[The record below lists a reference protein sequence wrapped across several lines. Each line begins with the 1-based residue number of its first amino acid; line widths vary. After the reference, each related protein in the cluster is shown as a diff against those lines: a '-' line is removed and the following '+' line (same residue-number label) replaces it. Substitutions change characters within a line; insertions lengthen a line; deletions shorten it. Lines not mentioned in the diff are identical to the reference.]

1 MAAGPSQPDLRG
13 PRESLPGPTTW
24 VRPATGWWRRMN
36 AGRKTP
42 RNQGRTVW
50 APLSASRRRSR
61 DLRKTPQW
69 SAERRAGPR
78 HGSAIPSA
86 DGIGLS
92 RKADQ
97 RSRRSA
103 AANFGAPLPSL
114 GGAKGSKP
122 TIWHDSPPG
131 CAARQRCRTARHMH
145 GENHDAEI
153 FAPDLR
159 HSPSSWPGSSRPSTP
174 YFGAKAWMPATS
186 AGMTVESDASHE
198 HKFQHRDFLSFS
210 MHVLTHAPSL
220 PRGASRRAV
229 VPNCRFRTL
238 RPSNRG

>member
-1 MAAGPSQPDLRG
+1 LLAEQGRRLRVRPSQPGLRG
-13 PRESLPGPTTW
+13 SRESLPGPTTW
-24 VRPATGWWRRMN
+24 VRPATGWWGRMN

-97 RSRRSA
+97 RPRRSA
-103 AANFGAPLPSL
+103 AANFGAPLPSV

-122 TIWHDSPPG
+122 TIWTEARRDAPRGDAPP
-131 CAARQRCRTARHMH
+131 RLKRMH

-153 FAPDLR
+153 CTPNSPPSFRGAPKARTRNPETSGLPALLDSGFAA
-159 HSPSSWPGSSRPSTP
+159 SRRP
-174 YFGAKAWMPATS
+174 
-186 AGMTVESDASHE
+186 GMTVEGLAE
-198 HKFQHRDFLSFS
+198 R
-210 MHVLTHAPSL
+210 TRAP
-220 PRGASRRAV
+220 R
-229 VPNCRFRTL
+229 
-238 RPSNRG
+238 